1 MNIDKSFASPMS
13 GELINLENVPDE
25 NFSSKD
31 LGEGFAVK
39 ISGETVVSPFNGTV
53 IVALKA
59 GHAFIIRREDG
70 LEVLIHIGLNS
81 ADKPNA
87 FRPQV
92 KKYQKVKQGEV
103 LSYVDKTK
111 LGTEDK
117 DLISPVVFS
126 NPNVQIDFLGKD
138 KLLVGEDEIKVEL
151 T

>member
-1 MNIDKSFASPMS
+1 MTDKTFAAPMS
-13 GELINLENVPDE
+13 GEIIKLENIPDE
-25 NFSSKD
+25 NFASKD
-31 LGEGFAVK
+31 LGDGFAVK

-59 GHAFIIRREDG
+59 GHASIIRREDG

-81 ADKPNA
+81 ANKPQA

-126 NPNVQIDFLGKD
+126 NPSVKISFATATHLMVGD
-138 KLLVGEDEIKVEL
+138 KEAIQVEL
-151 T
+151 